1 MRMFIAILMLPVHF
15 LIDMYGRMQEHFRA
29 KCVDCGG
36 NLIFISYDE
45 KENVAVY
52 GCLDCGRRYIE

>member
-1 MRMFIAILMLPVHF
+1 MKMFIAILMLPVNF
-15 LIDMYGRMQEHFRA
+15 IIDMYGRMQEHFRA
-29 KCVDCGG
+29 KCAACGG